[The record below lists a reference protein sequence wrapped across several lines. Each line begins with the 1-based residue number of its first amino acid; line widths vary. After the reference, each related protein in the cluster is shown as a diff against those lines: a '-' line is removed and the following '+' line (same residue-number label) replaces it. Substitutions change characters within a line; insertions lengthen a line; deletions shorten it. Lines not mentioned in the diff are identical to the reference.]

1 MHLRKLARVPL
12 RPAVGALLLA
22 VAMWIAAGATDA
34 GAQGPVSLNPPFEP
48 LILNYTATVPHD
60 VTEVTFDL
68 RAQNPRATVTVNG
81 GDPATPVQLAV
92 GENTIKI
99 VVTAEDT
106 RYTRTYT
113 IVVTRLEA
121 TGEDTAGVT
130 VSHTSRS
137 VRAGSTTTY
146 TVVLDSEPTADVVI
160 AATSGTTARARVA
173 PASRTFTSS
182 NWDTPQSFTI
192 RGVAVGRST
201 ITHAA
206 TSTDS
211 DYDGATIASV
221 TAAVSAAP
229 RTFQPAPPRT
239 FRIESTKTVNEGAS
253 ARLTVTLGRAA
264 PAGGLALAFNYDYT
278 GSTATTADTGTTP
291 LTLTIA
297 PGQTTGTLTV
307 PITNDALV
315 EGSET
320 FTVTVSTAV
329 SGWSL
334 VSGQGL
340 ATVTITDDDAGEA
353 RIGFGTAGRTTEH
366 TISVAENVSGGT
378 LTVPV
383 AISHNPENATT
394 FTIEVLTAGTA
405 TGADYSIAT
414 KAVTFSSTGNRTQD
428 LSVAITNDALV
439 EEDQT
444 IKLRIAAA
452 DSPVNDL
459 GDHYARHAMGRL
471 STVTITDDDA
481 GEGTIAFGDSATAT
495 SAYTT
500 TVNEDVPGGSLSV
513 PVTISSLPA
522 AETTFAVRVLSGG
535 TATVGTACLDGDGDA
550 TGADYV
556 FATRSVTFGG
566 THTSTTRNL
575 AITVCDDG
583 DVEPDETIRLG
594 FAPVRTPARA
604 ILDRY
609 QRRPAG
615 NLQAV
620 ITIDS
625 EDAPSSVR
633 LEASGGV
640 TVRLRLAAG
649 AGTTAAADEYA
660 LPGPFTIPAGQLS
673 ATGVVRLLDDDEV
686 DGLKHLRL
694 TGTTSPALTLLW
706 GGSVQYMDIPIR
718 DTDSPSVTVSDSS
731 LTVTAGQTAPYT
743 VRLNTR
749 PAATVTVTAA
759 SDDETLATV
768 SPATLTFTTQNW
780 RAPQTVRVRAVAEG
794 VATITH
800 TVSSADPTSAA
811 ASAASL
817 TVTVSAPQ
825 RTAGPS
831 GGSTGG
837 SPGGGGGGGGGPT
850 PSDADF
856 EWTVKRD
863 IEALDSGHDR
873 PAGAHGE
880 GETLW
885 LLHNGSGANDAVYA
899 YDLASGERVQ
909 EREFPLD
916 ERNRAPRGLWSG
928 AEGVAW
934 VSDSGQDRLFA
945 YDLATGER
953 LPERDIELHERNAD
967 ARGIWSDGQTLWVL
981 DDRRAALYAYALAS
995 GDLLAGYALASRNGD
1010 PHGIWSDGVTIWI
1023 SDHGLKQLWAY
1034 RLPALPET
1042 AALVDDPP
1050 PLERVPDEDFTEL
1063 SKASN
1068 NSPRGIWSDGAFM
1081 YVADESDGKVYTYNM
1096 PDAIDARLVS
1106 LAIEGVDFGEFDPA
1120 ASDYAGVVAEGV
1132 SQVTVEAGA
1141 AQRRTTVVVDPP
1153 DADEA
1158 AAGHQVA
1165 LEGLSQITVT
1175 VTSADGSRT
1184 RVYRVAFDVPE
1195 QPWAHCLK
1203 GAVAEGFSL
1212 LVYEGGS
1219 VDDLVACAESRGI
1232 AALYVLHEGRYV
1244 GHFPGAPDFVNERF
1258 ATLYPEGVPA
1268 LTPLVAAS
1276 DGPPSE
1282 DPVGEVAWPEGA
1294 ACFHGEVEPGATY
1307 TVSVR
1312 ARNAGGL
1319 GPEVTAQITLITD
1332 EGQ

>member
-1 MHLRKLARVPL
+1 MVAFAIHVKKLARVPL

-34 GAQGPVSLNPPFEP
+34 GAQEQVSLNPPFDP
-48 LILNYTATVPHD
+48 LTLNYTATVPHD

-68 RAQNPRATVTVNG
+68 RTQNSRATVTVNG

-99 VVTAEDT
+99 VVTAEDA

-121 TGEDTAGVT
+121 TGDDTAGVT

-137 VRAGSTTTY
+137 VTAGSTTTY

-160 AATSGTTARARVA
+160 AATSGTTARATVA

-182 NWDTPQSFTI
+182 NWDKPQTFTI

-211 DYDGATIASV
+211 DYNGATIASV
-221 TAAVSAAP
+221 TAAVSASP
-229 RTFQPAPPRT
+229 RTFPPAPPAPPRT
-239 FRIESTKTVNEGAS
+239 FRIESTRTVNEGAS
-253 ARLTVTLGRAA
+253 ALLTVTLGRAA

-278 GSTATTADTGTTP
+278 GSTATSADTGTTP
-291 LTLTIA
+291 MTLTIA
-297 PGQTTGTLTV
+297 PGRTRGTLTV

-329 SGWSL
+329 SGWSV

-378 LTVPV
+378 LNVPV
-383 AISHNPENATT
+383 AISHNPQNSTT

-414 KAVTFSSTGNRTQD
+414 KSVTFTSTGDRTQD

-439 EEDQT
+439 EEDETIKLRIAAADSPVNDLGDHYARHAMGRLSTVTITDDDAGEATIAFGTAGRTTEHTISVAENVSGGTLNVPVAISHNPQNSTTFTIEVLTAGTATGADYSIATKSVTFTSTGDRTQDLSVAITNDALVEEDET

-594 FAPVRTPARA
+594 FAPVRRPARA
-604 ILDRY
+604 ILDLY
-609 QRRPAG
+609 QPRPAG

-633 LEASGGV
+633 LEASGGANQHGGGSEGGEVTVTATLDKPADSGGV

-673 ATGVVRLLDDDEV
+673 ATGVVRLLDDDEA

-718 DTDSPSVTVSDSS
+718 DTDSPSVTVSDSA

-794 VATITH
+794 VATVTH

-831 GGSTGG
+831 GV
-837 SPGGGGGGGGGPT
+837 P
-850 PSDADF
+850 
-856 EWTVKRD
+856 R
-863 IEALDSGHDR
+863 
-873 PAGAHGE
+873 
-880 GETLW
+880 
-885 LLHNGSGANDAVYA
+885 AVPPRSHRRRRRRWA
-899 YDLASGERVQ
+899 AVRAA
-909 EREFPLD
+909 
-916 ERNRAPRGLWSG
+916 APRRATRTSSG
-928 AEGVAW
+928 
-934 VSDSGQDRLFA
+934 
-945 YDLATGER
+945 
-953 LPERDIELHERNAD
+953 P
-967 ARGIWSDGQTLWVL
+967 
-981 DDRRAALYAYALAS
+981 
-995 GDLLAGYALASRNGD
+995 
-1010 PHGIWSDGVTIWI
+1010 
-1023 SDHGLKQLWAY
+1023 
-1034 RLPALPET
+1034 
-1042 AALVDDPP
+1042 
-1050 PLERVPDEDFTEL
+1050 
-1063 SKASN
+1063 
-1068 NSPRGIWSDGAFM
+1068 
-1081 YVADESDGKVYTYNM
+1081 
-1096 PDAIDARLVS
+1096 
-1106 LAIEGVDFGEFDPA
+1106 
-1120 ASDYAGVVAEGV
+1120 
-1132 SQVTVEAGA
+1132 
-1141 AQRRTTVVVDPP
+1141 
-1153 DADEA
+1153 
-1158 AAGHQVA
+1158 
-1165 LEGLSQITVT
+1165 
-1175 VTSADGSRT
+1175 
-1184 RVYRVAFDVPE
+1184 
-1195 QPWAHCLK
+1195 
-1203 GAVAEGFSL
+1203 
-1212 LVYEGGS
+1212 
-1219 VDDLVACAESRGI
+1219 
-1232 AALYVLHEGRYV
+1232 
-1244 GHFPGAPDFVNERF
+1244 
-1258 ATLYPEGVPA
+1258 
-1268 LTPLVAAS
+1268 
-1276 DGPPSE
+1276 
-1282 DPVGEVAWPEGA
+1282 
-1294 ACFHGEVEPGATY
+1294 
-1307 TVSVR
+1307 
-1312 ARNAGGL
+1312 
-1319 GPEVTAQITLITD
+1319 
-1332 EGQ
+1332 

>member
-366 TISVAENVSGGT
+366 TISVVENVSGGS
-378 LTVPV
+378 LSVPV
-383 AISHNPENATT
+383 TISHNPQNSTT

-439 EEDQT
+439 EEDQTIKLRIAAADSPVNDLGDHYARHAMGRLSTVTITDDDAGEARIGFGTAGRTTEHTISVAENVSGGTLTVPVAISHNPENATTFTIEVLTAGTATSADYSIATKAVTFTSTGDRTRDLSVAITNDALVEEDET

-633 LEASGGV
+633 LEASGGGSEGGEVTVTATLDKPADSGGV

-831 GGSTGG
+831 GGST
-837 SPGGGGGGGGGPT
+837 
-850 PSDADF
+850 
-856 EWTVKRD
+856 R
-863 IEALDSGHDR
+863 R
-873 PAGAHGE
+873 
-880 GETLW
+880 
-885 LLHNGSGANDAVYA
+885 
-899 YDLASGERVQ
+899 R
-909 EREFPLD
+909 
-916 ERNRAPRGLWSG
+916 PRG
-928 AEGVAW
+928 
-934 VSDSGQDRLFA
+934 
-945 YDLATGER
+945 
-953 LPERDIELHERNAD
+953 
-967 ARGIWSDGQTLWVL
+967 
-981 DDRRAALYAYALAS
+981 RRA
-995 GDLLAGYALASRNGD
+995 GRGRGWRRR
-1010 PHGIWSDGVTIWI
+1010 PHAERR
-1023 SDHGLKQLWAY
+1023 GL
-1034 RLPALPET
+1034 RVDRET
-1042 AALVDDPP
+1042 
-1050 PLERVPDEDFTEL
+1050 
-1063 SKASN
+1063 
-1068 NSPRGIWSDGAFM
+1068 
-1081 YVADESDGKVYTYNM
+1081 
-1096 PDAIDARLVS
+1096 
-1106 LAIEGVDFGEFDPA
+1106 
-1120 ASDYAGVVAEGV
+1120 
-1132 SQVTVEAGA
+1132 
-1141 AQRRTTVVVDPP
+1141 
-1153 DADEA
+1153 
-1158 AAGHQVA
+1158 
-1165 LEGLSQITVT
+1165 
-1175 VTSADGSRT
+1175 
-1184 RVYRVAFDVPE
+1184 
-1195 QPWAHCLK
+1195 
-1203 GAVAEGFSL
+1203 
-1212 LVYEGGS
+1212 
-1219 VDDLVACAESRGI
+1219 
-1232 AALYVLHEGRYV
+1232 
-1244 GHFPGAPDFVNERF
+1244 
-1258 ATLYPEGVPA
+1258 
-1268 LTPLVAAS
+1268 
-1276 DGPPSE
+1276 
-1282 DPVGEVAWPEGA
+1282 
-1294 ACFHGEVEPGATY
+1294 
-1307 TVSVR
+1307 
-1312 ARNAGGL
+1312 
-1319 GPEVTAQITLITD
+1319 
-1332 EGQ
+1332 